1 MKRLVLRSVIVVASI
16 AVTLLVLEVGYRVVL
31 SAQGEGH
38 SSEARRAAY
47 EGRLEWV
54 LRPHGPI
61 AMGATAIDEV
71 DEEDLVEAVQGT
83 VLSPY
88 IGVDRVEL
96 LTGSQELSE
105 YFATPEAERTFDV
118 VMLGG
123 SVATILAADADASA
137 ALEALIAEDPRLE
150 GRPVRLHNQARAG
163 FKAPQT
169 SILCDLHFQLG
180 FRPDL
185 VVLLDGFNEVALA
198 NENRRQGGHPLYPSV
213 TNWSHLTPEVDLTS
227 EDIASLAEMR
237 LASESSRRIL
247 VGALRYGLYRT
258 ALGSRLVDAMLAKPA
273 ARQARAIR
281 SLEVRGDGVD
291 MPLALRGPEPPPD
304 LETALKGMI
313 RVWVE
318 SSTSLAAACHA
329 RGIPFLHVLQPTL
342 YDVGAKPIS
351 EHEARTCLISDEWK
365 EGVVP
370 GYPLLREN
378 GAELRRRGIDFH
390 DASRIFSDWTGDLY
404 YDSCHLTPP
413 GSLELARSIGEAA
426 RTLDDLVP
434 ASR

>member
-1 MKRLVLRSVIVVASI
+1 MIVVASI

-96 LTGSQELSE
+96 LTGYQELSE

-227 EDIASLAEMR
+227 EDIASLAELR
-237 LASESSRRIL
+237 LAAQLAGLMAFLGHCFPVWLGFKGGKGVATFFGILFALAWPVGLACGITWIVAVAITRTSSM
-247 VGALRYGLYRT
+247 GALFAAALSILWVF
-258 ALGSRLVDAMLAKPA
+258 ALGEPRMFILSIVLTGLIYRRHWPNVQRLRAGTEPKIGKP
-273 ARQARAIR
+273 
-281 SLEVRGDGVD
+281 
-291 MPLALRGPEPPPD
+291 
-304 LETALKGMI
+304 
-313 RVWVE
+313 
-318 SSTSLAAACHA
+318 
-329 RGIPFLHVLQPTL
+329 
-342 YDVGAKPIS
+342 
-351 EHEARTCLISDEWK
+351 
-365 EGVVP
+365 
-370 GYPLLREN
+370 
-378 GAELRRRGIDFH
+378 
-390 DASRIFSDWTGDLY
+390 
-404 YDSCHLTPP
+404 
-413 GSLELARSIGEAA
+413 
-426 RTLDDLVP
+426 
-434 ASR
+434 